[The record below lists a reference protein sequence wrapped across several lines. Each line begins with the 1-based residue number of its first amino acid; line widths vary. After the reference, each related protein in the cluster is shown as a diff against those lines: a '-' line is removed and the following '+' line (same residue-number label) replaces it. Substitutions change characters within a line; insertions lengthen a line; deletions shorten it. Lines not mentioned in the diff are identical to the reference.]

1 MTKDP
6 IVEEVHQ
13 ARAKLLEQCGG
24 DFKKLVAY
32 LREWDATANDW
43 ETDTA
48 QTFTVWDDIGD
59 RYGDGRDDAGSGGRG
74 KYGKAEYESGSERW
88 LIYDLECP

>member
-32 LREWDATANDW
+32 LRECEKEHADLLVTH
-43 ETDTA
+43 EEFKKR
-48 QTFTVWDDIGD
+48 QQL
-59 RYGDGRDDAGSGGRG
+59 AG
-74 KYGKAEYESGSERW
+74 A
-88 LIYDLECP
+88 